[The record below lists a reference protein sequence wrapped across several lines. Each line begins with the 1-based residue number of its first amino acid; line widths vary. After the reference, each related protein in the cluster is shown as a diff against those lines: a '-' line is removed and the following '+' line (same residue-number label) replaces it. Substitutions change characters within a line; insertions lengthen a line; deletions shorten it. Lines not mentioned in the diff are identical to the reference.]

1 MLEIFSFSINAVMPI
16 LLLVFL
22 GILLRKLNFA
32 KDEFFK
38 TANSLVFRVLLPVM
52 LFYNVYEIDSL
63 KDVNWRA
70 LLFSVFA
77 VLIIFVLGIVVSHL
91 VTKRRDR
98 LGVLQQCAF
107 RSNHAIIGLP
117 LAQSLGT
124 QSAVSFAAVLSA
136 AVIPLFNVLAVFV
149 LSYYSEK
156 NEKHKIKKT
165 LVDTAKNPLIIGV
178 FCGLVVLAVR
188 ALLPV
193 NADGEAVFTI
203 EKNLPFVMKAIKDV
217 SSITSP
223 LALIVLGA
231 RFDFKASHGMAKE
244 ITAGVIM
251 RLAVSSVIGLGGAI
265 LLSKT
270 GLISVTSAEMP
281 GLISVFASPVAISSA
296 VMVGEIGGDDQLATQ
311 LVVWTSVMSMFSI
324 FVCVFIMKSL
334 CLL

>member
-1 MLEIFSFSINAVMPI
+1 MLEIFSFSVNAVMPI

-22 GILLRKLNFA
+22 GIILRKLNFA

-52 LFYNVYEIDSL
+52 LFYNVYEIQSL
-63 KDVNWRA
+63 KAINWKPLVFSLIA
-70 LLFSVFA
+70 ILVIFLLGVA
-77 VLIIFVLGIVVSHL
+77 VSHL
-91 VTKRRDR
+91 VTKRHDR
-98 LGVLQQCAF
+98 LGVLEQCAF

-149 LSYYSEK
+149 LSYHSEK
-156 NEKHKIKKT
+156 SENRNIKNTIK
-165 LVDTAKNPLIIGV
+165 DTIKNPLIIGV
-178 FCGLVVLAVR
+178 VCGLAVLAVR

-203 EKNLPFVMKAIKDV
+203 ERNLPFVIKAIKDI

-223 LALIVLGA
+223 FALIVLGA

-244 ITAGVIM
+244 IAAGVVM
-251 RLAVSSVIGLGGAI
+251 RLVVSSVIGLGGAV
-265 LLSKT
+265 LLSKI
-270 GLISVTSAEMP
+270 GIMSVTAAEMP

-324 FVCVFIMKSL
+324 FICVFIMKSL